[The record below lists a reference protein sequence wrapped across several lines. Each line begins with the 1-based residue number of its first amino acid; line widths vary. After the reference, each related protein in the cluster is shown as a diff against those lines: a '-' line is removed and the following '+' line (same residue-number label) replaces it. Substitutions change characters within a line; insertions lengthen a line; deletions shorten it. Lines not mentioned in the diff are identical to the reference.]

1 MKNIILILLL
11 AAVGWYGWGKY
22 EERVRAESAAA
33 KRVVPVTSAA
43 ARPGGRDPL
52 FFSCDGRTACAQMTS
67 CEEAKFFARNC
78 PGMGEVS
85 GEGQP
90 CVTQW
95 CKR

>member
-1 MKNIILILLL
+1 MKSIILILLL

-22 EERVRAESAAA
+22 EERVRADSAAA
-33 KRVVPVTSAA
+33 KRVVPVTSA

-52 FFSCDGRTACAQMTS
+52 FFSCDGRTVCAQMTS

-85 GEGQP
+85 GEGQS